1 MGLTHACSWNTWKM
15 LLRALFI
22 FLLFVAKTQIQLSLS
37 QSSPPPTFPI
47 ISNLSDIWLPDI
59 SSQIRVLLLIDFSLT
74 RRVSNFAAPATTDV
88 ALMERAT
95 ELQGSV
101 VAEESKAPWSELNS
115 KLDLL
120 SRWLRS
126 SSYVEVIQG
135 FVTLFCDWLDLWND
149 FPPPLPCIEGPS
161 KVVCLLFI
169 WVTLMGRL
177 YMASH

>member
-1 MGLTHACSWNTWKM
+1 MKDRRFYWDSPM
-15 LLRALFI
+15 LAPGIREKCFWELYSYFYSY
-22 FLLFVAKTQIQLSLS
+22 FQDPDPVVT

-74 RRVSNFAAPATTDV
+74 RRVSNLAAPASTDV

-101 VAEESKAPWSELNS
+101 VAEESKALWSELDS
-115 KLDLL
+115 KLDLP

-126 SSYVEVIQG
+126 SSNVEVIQG
-135 FVTLFCDWLDLWND
+135 FVTLFCDWLDL
-149 FPPPLPCIEGPS
+149 
-161 KVVCLLFI
+161 
-169 WVTLMGRL
+169 
-177 YMASH
+177 

>member
-1 MGLTHACSWNTWKM
+1 M

-47 ISNLSDIWLPDI
+47 ISNLSDIWLADI

-74 RRVSNFAAPATTDV
+74 RRVSNLAAPASTDV

-101 VAEESKAPWSELNS
+101 VAEESKAP
-115 KLDLL
+115 
-120 SRWLRS
+120 
-126 SSYVEVIQG
+126 
-135 FVTLFCDWLDLWND
+135 
-149 FPPPLPCIEGPS
+149 
-161 KVVCLLFI
+161 
-169 WVTLMGRL
+169 
-177 YMASH
+177 